1 MLHGGSRIN
10 GGEAGGFRA
19 HGSSKIANVTR
30 KQLKHSRKWNY
41 PVWLCV
47 ILAAFPWSLSKS
59 QVKQTPG
66 ADSSFN
72 ERLEAGIALARKGDL
87 KGAEGAFA
95 QAVMVRPQDPR
106 ALTALG
112 QVQEQLG
119 KVTESIET
127 FQRVVGIDPLS
138 SEAHVNLG
146 IALGDHTEL
155 GTALE
160 ESVTAIRLSPGLADA
175 HFLRGRLLNDLG
187 KHEDA
192 RSEFRKV
199 LEINPE
205 YAEALE
211 YLAALDGDE
220 GNRVEQANS
229 LRRYLKLRPKQA
241 TAWFQLGQILIDE
254 SRKSEAIAAWR
265 RAVTI
270 NPEYSAAI
278 YSLGRAL
285 KETDPAESKRI
296 LDRFR
301 EIEED
306 QQAIDRVNMLGNQ
319 ANLKMYDAN
328 YKGAIE
334 DLKNAIVI
342 CGSCKLLGALE
353 KNLGLAYC
361 HAGQLD
367 SGERELKIAES
378 LIPEDPSVIAALQ
391 TVNQQRVQALDGR

>member
-1 MLHGGSRIN
+1 MLHGDSRKSGVEV
-10 GGEAGGFRA
+10 GGLGVRR
-19 HGSSKIANVTR
+19 SSRIANVIR
-30 KQLKHSRKWNY
+30 KQLNYARKWNY
-41 PVWLCV
+41 SVWLYM
-47 ILAAFPWSLSKS
+47 ILAALPWSRSQS
-59 QVKQTPG
+59 QVKQAQGTVP
-66 ADSSFN
+66 SFN
-72 ERLEAGIALARKGDL
+72 ESLDAGIVLARKGDL
-87 KGAEGAFA
+87 KGAEGVFA

-119 KVTESIET
+119 KIPESIET

-175 HFLRGRLLNDLG
+175 HFLRGRLLSDLG

-199 LEINPE
+199 LEIDPE

-220 GNRVEQANS
+220 GNRVEQANL
-229 LRRYLKLRPKQA
+229 LRRYLKLRPEQA
-241 TAWFQLGQILIDE
+241 TAWFQLGQILIEE
-254 SRKSEAIAAWR
+254 SRKSDAIAAWR
-265 RAVTI
+265 RAVAI

-278 YSLGRAL
+278 FSLGRAL
-285 KETDPAESKRI
+285 KDTDPAESKRI
-296 LDRFR
+296 LGRFR

-306 QQAIDRVNMLGNQ
+306 QRTIDRVNMLGNQ

-328 YKGAIE
+328 YSGAIE
-334 DLKNAIVI
+334 DLKDAIVT

-378 LIPEDPSVIAALQ
+378 LLPKDPGVIAALQ
-391 TVNQQRVQALDGR
+391 TLIQQRAQALDGR